1 MHPTE
6 MWPPSALLRSHSQQ
20 MPSLTPCFSTQV
32 PSFFLSKA
40 SSAKDT
46 ARITRLSALLAG
58 KLSGDISVEVPG
70 RARTKPNG
78 IKTNAQPAAVGGTSM
93 MASGTAPHEVVTL

>member
-6 MWPPSALLRSHSQQ
+6 MCPLSALVHSHSQQ
-20 MPSLTPCFSTQV
+20 KPLLNPCFSTQV

-58 KLSGDISVEVPG
+58 KLSGDISVEVSG
-70 RARTKPNG
+70 RTRTKPNG
-78 IKTNAQPAAVGGTSM
+78 IEDKRAARGCGRYEYDGIRH
-93 MASGTAPHEVVTL
+93 GTA